1 MKRWIITFLLT
12 LAVATAVGVVV
23 WRHVLPMRS
32 VSDLYRRYEHADGI
46 AASYIHNFPVND
58 TLRVDVTLLEATTDS
73 AWQALCADFA
83 LSDIVEEMKV
93 VAPNAVFSRQV
104 NRHNY
109 EQVVRGDSPDAE
121 ILAISS
127 DTKTF
132 SIFHTHNAAEIHA
145 VFCYNMKKSSGEPLN
160 DDTTAQDKLLK

>member
-12 LAVATAVGVVV
+12 IAVATAVGVVV
-23 WRHVLPMRS
+23 WRHMLPMRS

-73 AWQALCADFA
+73 AWQALCTDFA
-83 LSDIVEEMKV
+83 LSDIVETIEGLD
-93 VAPNAVFSRQV
+93 PSAVFSRQV
-104 NRHNY
+104 NRHDY
-109 EQVVRGDSPDAE
+109 TQVVRGDSPDAE
-121 ILAISS
+121 ILAISC

-132 SIFHTHNAAEIHA
+132 SIFHIHDTTEIHA
-145 VFCYNMKKSSGEPLN
+145 VFWHNYHNI
-160 DDTTAQDKLLK
+160 DK

>member
-1 MKRWIITFLLT
+1 MKRWIIAFVALT
-12 LAVATAVGVVV
+12 TLGVGCVAWWHYV
-23 WRHVLPMRS
+23 RPQQQ
-32 VSDLYRRYEHADGI
+32 VSDLYRRYEHVDGI
-46 AASYIHNFPVND
+46 AASYIHNLPVND

-121 ILAISS
+121 ILAISCDS
-127 DTKTF
+127 RTF
-132 SIFHTHNAAEIHA
+132 AVFHTHNAAEIHA
-145 VFCYNMKKSSGEPLN
+145 VFCYNMKKSTGES
-160 DDTTAQDKLLK
+160 